1 MLTLEPYRTFR
12 SHGAVAREALDLV
25 RAEEHSRRMGWRVE
39 WAEDCETVPD
49 CWACQLVTSHME
61 FGKCTMCPPSG
72 WEDCVGEHHTHTLWR
87 AILRDRTG
95 TALAIRNGI
104 EATDTPVRQIEASLA
119 LVAMSHGREA
129 A

>member
-25 RAEEHSRRMGWRVE
+25 RAEEHSRRMNWRVE
-39 WAEDCETVPD
+39 WTEDTETVPV
-49 CWACQLVTSHME
+49 CWACELVTAHMQASR
-61 FGKCTMCPPSG
+61 CAMCPPSG

-95 TALAIRNGI
+95 AALAIRNGI
-104 EATDTPVRQIEASLA
+104 EATDTPVRQIEATLA
-119 LVAMSHGREA
+119 IVAMHNERNA